1 MVEEARN
8 QKLINRIDKLLEN
21 YEISNE
27 IIYTVQEKKGIY
39 QCVID
44 YKKNGKRDLFWV
56 STGLKVEKGNLRN
69 AKNKARDIADFFKER
84 VKDYKENKKENK
96 MKITDFQELARL
108 NTTNYSND
116 IKTKAD
122 WDFYEYMEYWLKNI
136 IKNSVEQ
143 DTYNGYKRNVKN
155 WIKKYFTMEEHKKT
169 VKEITADD
177 LDDFYDYCRENNLK
191 NSSIDHYN
199 DNISSAYNYLLKKG
213 IVKYNPTKQINPI
226 VVEVVEVS
234 TYNKQEILKLLNI
247 LKDDVIELPTLFD
260 SYYGLRRSEIIG
272 LRKEVFDFEANNF
285 IINHVA
291 IQNDGKEHIEKVY
304 FKDKTKSK
312 KGYRSLPL
320 FPEIKDAV
328 LKKLD
333 RIEENKKIFGNEY
346 NHKYDGY
353 ICVQDNGDLIQP
365 NFFTKRF
372 GKIIKRNNL
381 RKITPHGLR
390 HSIATLLHL
399 EGVDIRDLQDWL
411 GHESISS
418 TNRYTRSDF
427 QKQISTGKT
436 VRKMFEENNDNQSTN
451 KTRRFVVKKKNTYV
465 SP

>member
-1 MVEEARN
+1 MVFLFTICVFVA
-8 QKLINRIDKLLEN
+8 LL
-21 YEISNE
+21 
-27 IIYTVQEKKGIY
+27 
-39 QCVID
+39 
-44 YKKNGKRDLFWV
+44 
-56 STGLKVEKGNLRN
+56 
-69 AKNKARDIADFFKER
+69 
-84 VKDYKENKKENK
+84 
-96 MKITDFQELARL
+96 
-108 NTTNYSND
+108 
-116 IKTKAD
+116 
-122 WDFYEYMEYWLKNI
+122 
-136 IKNSVEQ
+136 
-143 DTYNGYKRNVKN
+143 
-155 WIKKYFTMEEHKKT
+155 
-169 VKEITADD
+169 
-177 LDDFYDYCRENNLK
+177 
-191 NSSIDHYN
+191 
-199 DNISSAYNYLLKKG
+199 
-213 IVKYNPTKQINPI
+213 YNPTKQINPI